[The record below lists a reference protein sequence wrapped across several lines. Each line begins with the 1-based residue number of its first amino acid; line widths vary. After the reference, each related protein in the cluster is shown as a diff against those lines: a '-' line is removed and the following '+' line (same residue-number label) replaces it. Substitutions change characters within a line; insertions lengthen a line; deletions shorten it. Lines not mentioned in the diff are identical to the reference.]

1 LEILSWS
8 SFTIDTA
15 FLLLWIVKTCRSLP
29 LLLGLDSG
37 EEGSRRIF
45 PKKEDFRRKE
55 GGDKVDVCTF
65 FVIQ

>member
-1 LEILSWS
+1 
-8 SFTIDTA
+8 
-15 FLLLWIVKTCRSLP
+15 VKTCRSLP